1 MRITPLINDDWAV
14 LVAYTDTYVV
24 TYLVLV
30 LSAANLLLS
39 AKQNLQG
46 QQTPDTE
53 TRTIRFLI

>member
-39 AKQNLQG
+39 AKQKLARSAN
-46 QQTPDTE
+46 
-53 TRTIRFLI
+53 TRH